1 MININSLGCR
11 SLPRF
16 LEGLSIYFFG
26 EEKLPQKQRTSFLG
40 FSKIETLGSQD
51 QQLYDELELG
61 CLI

>member
-16 LEGLSIYFFG
+16 LDGLSIYFFG

-51 QQLYDELELG
+51 PA
-61 CLI
+61 II